1 MAGVLL
7 AVVIVSVGL
16 MALLINQSTA
26 YQFDRY
32 VSGMMGGRGM
42 AGMMGN
48 SANSPAAQAEFL
60 STVSR
65 SLWIAGL
72 AAVAVAAIAGVLL
85 TRQITRPIRALTA
98 GARQISKGNLDHRVV
113 SSSGD
118 EVGELVQSFNSM
130 AAALEQSEQS
140 RRRMTADIAHELRT
154 PLTIIEGTVDA
165 MLDGVFPCDRERLAS
180 VKEQTAMLTRLIG
193 DLRDLSL
200 AESGQLKLELTREDL
215 VDLVRRKIAQFEAA
229 ATEHGLELKLDPGG
243 PVPKLEIDRV
253 RMEQV
258 VVNLLA
264 NAIRHTPRGGRIT
277 VSIVPAEPGGAVI
290 SVADTGGGIAPEHL
304 PHIFE
309 RFYRVSDSRAR
320 SEGGTGL
327 GLAIVKHLVQ
337 AHGGR
342 VRAESAPGKGSTFFV
357 QLPAKET
364 RL

>member
-1 MAGVLL
+1 
-7 AVVIVSVGL
+7 
-16 MALLINQSTA
+16 
-26 YQFDRY
+26 
-32 VSGMMGGRGM
+32 
-42 AGMMGN
+42 
-48 SANSPAAQAEFL
+48 
-60 STVSR
+60 
-65 SLWIAGL
+65 
-72 AAVAVAAIAGVLL
+72 
-85 TRQITRPIRALTA
+85 
-98 GARQISKGNLDHRVV
+98 
-113 SSSGD
+113 
-118 EVGELVQSFNSM
+118 
-130 AAALEQSEQS
+130 
-140 RRRMTADIAHELRT
+140 
-154 PLTIIEGTVDA
+154 